1 MAEILLFP
9 NKHKKR
15 KPVQIKEITEI
26 GLMTLD
32 DRVLYIENREDLNKI
47 MRFIIAEKINIL
59 EEI

>member
-1 MAEILLFP
+1 
-9 NKHKKR
+9 
-15 KPVQIKEITEI
+15 
-26 GLMTLD
+26 MTLD